1 MKTTLGK
8 LVDASPSM
16 QKLAVQNLPVKT
28 AYVLSRTIKAAD
40 DHLET
45 YEAQY
50 AKLLTKYCEER
61 EDGRWAAKTPE
72 DKERM
77 DEDLRALRGIEVELA
92 VQMCRIPEAAADSLS
107 LSGFD
112 IINLA
117 DFVEFDFGD
126 DKPKKEPK
134 KAKKEEKQNGNQ

>member
-16 QKLAVQNLPVKT
+16 QKLAVQDLPVKT
-28 AYVLSRTIKAAD
+28 AYAISRTIKAVD

-50 AKLLTKYCEER
+50 AKLLERYCEEK
-61 EDGRWAAKTPE
+61 EDGRWAAKSPE
-72 DKERM
+72 DKKGM

-92 VQMCRIPEAAADSLS
+92 IKACRIPEAAADSLS

-126 DKPKKEPK
+126 EKPKTK
-134 KAKKEEKQNGNQ
+134 KNKKEDKQNGND